1 MRTESALQ
9 THRTEFHTPKAVFGT
24 HASTSK
30 TLTRK
35 ATLQDKR
42 NASRSLGEKM
52 IEEWEYRR
60 ELAIAFREAMR
71 VIERAS
77 GLGGVVFPEGGGLDL
92 IEARDVLR
100 LIEKHLE
107 KAKEALEPLQETSDE
122 Q

>member
-1 MRTESALQ
+1 
-9 THRTEFHTPKAVFGT
+9 
-24 HASTSK
+24 
-30 TLTRK
+30 
-35 ATLQDKR
+35 
-42 NASRSLGEKM
+42 M

-107 KAKEALEPLQETSDE
+107 KAKEALEPLQETGDE